1 MGVDFDSDL
10 GKLQRLMAESIA
22 GTTRRNAIL
31 NELQIQAGNTIIDV
45 GCGAGHLLT
54 HLAKAVGDSGTI
66 YGLDPSK
73 LKHKACL
80 QPCLQ
85 PRTVDR
91 GPRTG
96 VTGAL
101 SLSDLDFIEGGG
113 AKDSRACVS
122 DRRFT

>member
-73 LKHKACL
+73 AQLDQARKRCSEFENINYIEKNAE
-80 QPCLQ
+80 Q
-85 PRTVDR
+85 R
-91 GPRTG
+91 
-96 VTGAL
+96 L
-101 SLSDLDFIEGGG
+101 SLIHL
-113 AKDSRACVS
+113 CHY
-122 DRRFT
+122 RRI